1 MKLAAEAKEYTVLRE
16 IVDPVTCNPRKAWH
30 DLGEP
35 KNPSNAQVELIRRF
49 AYPFAQSGIAKR
61 ARGTIALLVPV
72 RAQGV
77 VYVDITEREF
87 EGDRGFDFDRR
98 F

>member
-1 MKLAAEAKEYTVLRE
+1 MLRE

-35 KNPSNAQVELIRRF
+35 KNPSDEKVELIRRF
-49 AYPFAQSGIAKR
+49 AYPFAESEIAKR
-61 ARGTIALLVPV
+61 SSGVIALNVPV
-72 RAQGV
+72 RGQGV

>member
-1 MKLAAEAKEYTVLRE
+1 M
-16 IVDPVTCNPRKAWH
+16 
-30 DLGEP
+30 GEP
-35 KNPSNAQVELIRRF
+35 KNPSAEQIELIRRF
-49 AYPFAQSGIAKR
+49 ALPFAESEIAKR
-61 ARGTIALLVPV
+61 NRGNISLTVPV
-72 RAQGV
+72 RGQGV